1 MLPVGFYFSSNF
13 SLLPIEKV
21 FLNLKKKLRNSKLGE
36 VKAILLLFRN
46 VLILLSFLS
55 KKIIEVVL
63 CVKLSNERRRK
74 YVHMAIFTS
83 LFFLSNLRLLL
94 KIPFSANQATNTKEN
109 ESYSIIIWA
118 DNDILYLL
126 PSMIH

>member
-63 CVKLSNERRRK
+63 CVKLSNERRQK

-109 ESYSIIIWA
+109 ESYSIII
-118 DNDILYLL
+118 
-126 PSMIH
+126 

>member
-55 KKIIEVVL
+55 KIIEVVL